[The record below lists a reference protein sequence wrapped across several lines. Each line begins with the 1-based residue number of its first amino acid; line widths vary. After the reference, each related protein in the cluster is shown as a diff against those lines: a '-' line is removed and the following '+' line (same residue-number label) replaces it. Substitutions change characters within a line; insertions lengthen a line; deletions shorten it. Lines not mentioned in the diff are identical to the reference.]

1 MSLPLRFRS
10 VSSFQFTT
18 MLLGFTAPY
27 VRGVMEF
34 GTLKEVQ
41 VVVAKVF
48 E

>member
-1 MSLPLRFRS
+1 MS

-18 MLLGFTAPY
+18 MLFGFTAPY
-27 VRGVMEF
+27 ERAVIPV